1 MIKAQREVH
10 SLMQCH
16 AATFHVI
23 AGRETRIAKW
33 QASIG
38 VCLAGLAL
46 TSAAQAQPAS
56 PDPLVQLPAVE
67 VNVPSIT
74 PIDRPDA
81 TASRLGLTPR
91 ETPATVDT
99 VDAPTIQE
107 RGYQHVQDAVD
118 SLPGVTSGG
127 SPGDPVGLS
136 VRGFTVN
143 EVSVLRD
150 GIYQG
155 PASMV
160 NRPQNAYNLQSVE
173 LLQGPG
179 SVLYGQ
185 GAVGG
190 ALNVIT
196 KQPVFGPTT
205 YDGLFSYGSF
215 NTINTGVGVNTQVS
229 DNVAVRLDV
238 SRTSSNGYVHNDDP
252 NSLNITGAVTWRA
265 TDTLTLRAGL
275 DVLHDSLPSYYGT
288 PLIPSS
294 AAIRPLNGVV
304 RGSGGLTI
312 DAPTQFINY
321 NTSDSYHKSTTYQP
335 SLELTWQPSSVF
347 VITDRAYIFYAD
359 RRWDNAES
367 YTFLPAG
374 SNAVDAAGMPI
385 PANQIGRDRF
395 FVNHQQH
402 QYGDTLSTTFST
414 SIFGLPNRTV
424 VGVDSYFIDFV
435 RDSGFPNAQFADF
448 VDPYSGFQGNTGTFL
463 GESPQRHSPT
473 YIADVGGF
481 FEDQLSIRPNLKLVT
496 GLRYDWFDLNRQNY
510 SNSTFNTQT
519 SFKATYHPDN
529 YRIGLVYDVRP
540 DLTLYGQYVT
550 AQDPPGANIFL
561 ANAGQIVGL
570 SGTRQEEIGAKSVF
584 FHDRADAT
592 LALYHIERT
601 NILVTTTNETVAN
614 VGGQHSSGIEFST
627 HAQVTPNWR
636 VSANAAYTHSRFDT
650 FFDPV
655 TGLNASGN
663 RPPDVPTYTAG
674 LWTNHTQAFGYPLDL
689 GASIQYVGDR
699 AGNYTNSLRLDGYAL
714 ASLYATYHV
723 KPGFDLQSQIT
734 NLFNKIYAQ
743 WADVNYP
750 TEVLLGAP
758 RAVMVGLHV
767 HL

>member
-1 MIKAQREVH
+1 MPMQGRRSIRAAIQRV
-10 SLMQCH
+10 SPRT
-16 AATFHVI
+16 AVATMLVL
-23 AGRETRIAKW
+23 GP
-33 QASIG
+33 G
-38 VCLAGLAL
+38 VWVLLVRPEGAL
-46 TSAAQAQPAS
+46 AQAQDAT
-56 PDPLVQLPAVE
+56 PDPLVQVPAVQ
-67 VNVPSIT
+67 VTAPAAST
-74 PIDRPDA
+74 PLDRPDA

-91 ETPATVDT
+91 ETPATIDAVT
-99 VDAPTIQE
+99 APTIQE
-107 RGYQHVQDAVD
+107 RGYQHVQDAID

-127 SPGDPVGLS
+127 SPADPVGLS
-136 VRGFTVN
+136 MRGFTVN

-160 NRPQNAYNLQSVE
+160 NRPQNTYNLQSVE

-196 KQPVFGPTT
+196 RQPVFGPTT
-205 YDGLFSYGSF
+205 YDGLFSFGSF
-215 NTINTGVGVNTQVS
+215 STVNTGVGMNTQAG

-238 SRTSSNGYVHNDDP
+238 SDTSSDGYVHNDDP
-252 NSLNITGAVTWRA
+252 NSLNITAGATWRV
-265 TDTLTLRAGL
+265 TDTLTLRANL

-294 AAIRPLNGVV
+294 DAIRPLNGVV

-312 DAPTQFINY
+312 DAPTQFTNY

-335 SLELTWQPSSVF
+335 SLDLTWQPSGSVS
-347 VITDRAYIFYAD
+347 ITDRAYLFYAD
-359 RRWDNAES
+359 RRWNNAES
-367 YTFLPAG
+367 YTFLPA
-374 SNAVDAAGMPI
+374 SSDAVDAAGTPI

-402 QYGDTLSTTFST
+402 QYGNTASATYST
-414 SIFGLPNRTV
+414 SILGLANRTV
-424 VGVDSYFIDFV
+424 AGVDGYDIDFV
-435 RDSGFPNAQFADF
+435 RESGFPDAEYADF
-448 VDPYSGFQGNTGTFL
+448 VSPYSGFQGSTGVFP
-463 GESPQRHSPT
+463 GETTSRHSPT
-473 YIADVGGF
+473 YIADIGGF
-481 FEDQLSIRPNLKLVT
+481 VEDQLSIRPNLKLVT
-496 GLRYDWFDLNRQNY
+496 GLRYDWFHLDRENDFNGV
-510 SNSTFNTQT
+510 FNTQT
-519 SFKATYHPDN
+519 SFKATYHPNN
-529 YRIGLVYDVRP
+529 YRAGLVYDVLP

-561 ANAGQIVGL
+561 ANAGQIAGL
-570 SGTRQEEIGAKSVF
+570 SGTRQEEVGAKSVF
-584 FHDRADAT
+584 LNGRANAT

-601 NILVTTTNETVAN
+601 NILVTTTTETVAN
-614 VGGQHSSGIEFST
+614 VGGQHSSGVEFST
-627 HAQVTPNWR
+627 YAQVTPRWR

-674 LWTNHTQAFGYPLDL
+674 LWSNYTRAFGYPVDL
-689 GASIQYVGDR
+689 GASVQYVGDR

-714 ASLYATYHV
+714 ANLYATYHV
-723 KPGFDLQSQIT
+723 RPGFDLQGQVT
-734 NLFNKIYAQ
+734 NLFNRTYAQ

-758 RAVMVGLHV
+758 RAVMIDLHV